1 MPRHHAAAEEKIAVF
16 ALQPILRDDVL
27 QVRPATSEDWTAMFA
42 VASDPLIWEIHPA
55 HDRYQE
61 RVFRDFFSDGMASG
75 GMLVVQ
81 DKASGAIIGSSRYN
95 GYEAD
100 RSAIEI
106 GWTFLARSHW
116 GGAYNRAL
124 KRLMLRHAF
133 HYVETVD
140 FVVGEHNLRSRRAM
154 EKIGGLLTN
163 RSTERL
169 LGGEIKRN
177 VIYEIRK
184 ADFFA
189 SSLHLEAATGAS
201 LLQ

>member
-1 MPRHHAAAEEKIAVF
+1 MF
-16 ALQPILRDDVL
+16 ALQPILSDDFL
-27 QVRPATSEDWTAMFA
+27 QLRPATADDWTALFA
-42 VASDPLIWEIHPA
+42 VASDPLIWAVHPA

-61 RVFRDFFSDGMASG
+61 PVFRGVFNDGLASG
-75 GMLVVQ
+75 GMLVVVDRTNGQ
-81 DKASGAIIGSSRYN
+81 IIGSSRYD

-106 GWTFLARSHW
+106 GWTFLARERW
-116 GGAYNRAL
+116 GGVYNRSL

-133 HYVETVD
+133 DYVETVD

-154 EKIGGLLTN
+154 EKIGGLLTD

-189 SSLHLEAATGAS
+189 SPLHREAA
-201 LLQ
+201 